1 MRPWLEAPPVSGET
15 GLAAQRLAAA
25 LALHPLAAQA
35 LAQRG
40 LSDPPAA
47 LAFLDPLVYQP
58 CPPEALPDLPLA
70 VERLLRALEAGEA
83 ILVWG
88 DFDVD
93 GQTAAALLVGALR
106 ALAGPGG
113 ERQIHYH
120 IPVRAVESHGVGRA
134 ALEARLAAGPRPGL
148 LLTCDTG
155 ISDFEALEYARAQ
168 GIDVIVTDHHALASE
183 PVSDS
188 RSGEVAPAAYRL
200 PPALAVVTPRRLPDG
215 HPLSGLPGVG
225 VAYKLVEA
233 LCARRGRPELAAAQQ
248 DLAALG
254 IVADVATL
262 RGDTRYLL
270 QMGLRCLRQTPR
282 PGLQAMFRLAGL
294 DPASLGEEQIGFSL
308 APRLNALGRLS
319 DANPAV
325 ELLTTADPSQARFLA
340 QQLEGFNAHRQML
353 TAQTLQSAQARLE
366 REPGLLRQPILA
378 LAQPGWEAGVIGIVA
393 SRLVELYARPV
404 VLIAV
409 PPTGPGRG
417 SARSTAGVDI
427 TAVIARA
434 GGVGEAGGQGLLLGY
449 GGHPMAA
456 GFSILPENIPAFIRR
471 LGQAAPPPAP
481 ASWDEDGPA
490 EGWAAPAAPS
500 QAALQIDAELAW
512 EEANLALAQSL
523 ARLAPYGP
531 GNPPLVFAS
540 RGLLLRGQSVVGR
553 NQQHLALSLEDAQG
567 RSRRVMWWQAADR
580 QADLAP
586 QEAPERRYDAAYTL
600 RLGQERGQPAAVI
613 ELVDLRP
620 SREPAPPA
628 APALRVI
635 DLRGAARPL
644 EALRAWLRANPP
656 ASFQVWA
663 EGEAPERLAQALEAA
678 PRSRFDLAPCEV
690 LVVWTAPPG
699 PGELQAALA
708 RAWPQA
714 AVLVGLAPP
723 YDSPQPFL
731 QRLAGLV
738 KHALAAHQGRINL
751 ERLAAALAQRAPAA
765 QLGLEWLAAQGHI
778 RLERVETGEQYAA
791 RPGALAPADP
801 ALAAERLAQ
810 IGQLLDESRAYRAYF
825 GRAADPGLQPSALL
839 GGQE

>member
-1 MRPWLEAPPVSGET
+1 MRVWIDPPPFSPESEQIVAS
-15 GLAAQRLAAA
+15 LAAA
-25 LALHPLAAQA
+25 LGLHPLPARA
-35 LAQRG
+35 LARRG
-40 LSDPPAA
+40 LSDLAA
-47 LAFLDPLVYQP
+47 AQAFLDPLAYRP
-58 CPPEALPDLPLA
+58 CPPEDLPDLPLA
-70 VERLLRALEAGEA
+70 VERLLRALEAGEG

-93 GQTAAALLVGALR
+93 GQTATALLVGALR

-113 ERQIHYH
+113 ERQIRYY

-134 ALEARLAAGPRPGL
+134 ALEALLAAGPRPGL

-168 GIDVIVTDHHALASE
+168 GIDVIVTDHHALVSE
-183 PVSDS
+183 PVSYS
-188 RSGEVAPAAYRL
+188 RSSQVAPAAYRL

-233 LCARRGRPELAAAQQ
+233 LCARRGHPELAAAQQ

-254 IVADVATL
+254 IVADVAVLT
-262 RGDTRYLL
+262 GDTRWLL
-270 QMGLRCLRQTPR
+270 QMGLRGLRQTTR
-282 PGLQAMFRLAGL
+282 PGLLAVFSLAGL
-294 DPASLGEEQIGFSL
+294 DPATLGEEQIGFSL

-325 ELLTTADPSQARFLA
+325 ELLTTTDPVQARFLA
-340 QQLEGFNAHRQML
+340 QQLEGFNARRQVL
-353 TAQTLQSAQARLE
+353 TAQTLQGALALVERDPRLAQ
-366 REPGLLRQPILA
+366 QPVLA
-378 LAQPGWEAGVIGIVA
+378 LAHAGWEAGVIGIVA

-404 VLIAV
+404 VLIAI
-409 PPTGPGRG
+409 PPDGPGRG
-417 SARSTAGVDI
+417 SARSTPGVDI
-427 TAVIARA
+427 TAAIAGA
-434 GGVGEAGGQGLLLGY
+434 GGEGLLLGY

-471 LGQAAPPPAP
+471 LGPVVQQAAPPPS
-481 ASWDEDGPA
+481 SWEADGPA
-490 EGWAAPAAPS
+490 DGWDVPTAPS
-500 QAALQIDAELAW
+500 QARLQIDAELAW

-540 RGLLLRGQSVVGR
+540 RGLFLRGQSVVGR

-567 RSRRVMWWQAADR
+567 RSQRVMWWQAADR
-580 QADLAP
+580 RADLLP
-586 QEAPERRYDAAYTL
+586 QEAPERRYDVAYTL

-635 DLRGAARPL
+635 DLRSAARPL

-656 ASFQVWA
+656 ASFQVWS
-663 EGEAPERLAQALEAA
+663 EGQVPERLAQALEAV
-678 PRSRFDLAPCEV
+678 PRPRFDLTPCEV

-699 PGELQAALA
+699 PGELQAALTRA
-708 RAWPQA
+708 RPQT

-723 YDSPQPFL
+723 YDRPQPVL

-738 KHALAAHQGRINL
+738 KHALAAEQGRL
-751 ERLAAALAQRAPAA
+751 DVERLAAALAQRIPAV

-778 RLERVETGEQYAA
+778 RLEPTETGEQYAA
-791 RPGALAPADP
+791 RPGASTPADP

-810 IGQLLDESRAYRAYF
+810 LQRVLDESRAYRAYF
-825 GRAADPGLQPSALL
+825 SRAADLGLQCPPR
-839 GGQE
+839 